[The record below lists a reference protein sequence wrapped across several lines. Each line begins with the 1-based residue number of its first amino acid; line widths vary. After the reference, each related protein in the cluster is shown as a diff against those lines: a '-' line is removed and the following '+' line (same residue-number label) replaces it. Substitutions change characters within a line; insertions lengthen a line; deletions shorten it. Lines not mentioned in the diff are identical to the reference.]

1 MSDSI
6 EAATEVAC
14 SIYGISKT
22 IILKS
27 LHFKVTVFNFL
38 STMSM
43 LRFKIWEFKFKYL
56 NGFH

>member
-27 LHFKVTVFNFL
+27 LHFKVIVFSFF
-38 STMSM
+38 STISI
-43 LRFKIWEFKFKYL
+43 LRFKI
-56 NGFH
+56 

>member
-1 MSDSI
+1 MED
-6 EAATEVAC
+6 ATSEAC
-14 SIYGISKT
+14 SIYDISKT

-43 LRFKIWEFKFKYL
+43 LRFKI
-56 NGFH
+56 